1 DLLSY
6 DTFVLKTSFK
16 FTIWQ
21 NHKLELSYEELV
33 ARKNALPIQHV
44 NELAITGKD
53 LLDWSSKKRGSWI
66 KQTLDAAVE
75 AVLNEEVQNDK
86 QQLKEWFY
94 AFHDEG

>member
-1 DLLSY
+1 MHFDSM
-6 DTFVLKTSFK
+6 TLKTACQ

-21 NHKLELSYEELV
+21 NRKLELSYEELA
-33 ARKNALPIQHV
+33 ARKDALPIQHV
-44 NELAITGKD
+44 HELAITGKD
-53 LLDWSSKKRGSWI
+53 LLEWSSKKRGSWI

-75 AVLNEEVQNDK
+75 AVLNGKVYNDK